1 MGRNLKKAISQR
13 GRTEGQSMVAIDV
26 AAELLVTVLM
36 LGILAMVIG
45 RKLNISYVPL
55 FIILGVIIGP
65 LLEFIPR
72 SFSHE
77 LFDYLR
83 VFGLVVILFTEGHN
97 LSWRLLKR
105 NSTTILLLD
114 TVGVLLTAFLAGW
127 FFSWLFGAPFLV
139 GFLFGAIISAT
150 DPATLIPLFRQY
162 RVEQDIETT
171 IVTESIFNDPLGIVL
186 TTVAVAMLY
195 PSAVSQVF
203 AFFSGHVGI
212 YGASV
217 LYFLYE
223 LLVSIL
229 VGVAMG
235 FFGYWFIKKAEIF
248 DFPEVEIFALGLA
261 FLTFLTAETLD
272 ASGYLAATVA
282 GLVLGNFKILGHFH
296 NINVMEKVLDAVTIE
311 VEFNESLSAIATL
324 FIFFLLGASLDLD
337 IFAGNLVKG
346 ILVAYFVML
355 VARPVATLPI
365 LRWWKPKEYLF
376 IALEGPRGIVPSAL
390 ASLPLALATKYGEG
404 ILTVHWGEV
413 ILAVTVITV
422 FASIVTETLWLPFL
436 KRALLETETVE
447 DRIRKMQTRK
457 AKKS

>member
-1 MGRNLKKAISQR
+1 
-13 GRTEGQSMVAIDV
+13 MVPIDV
-26 AAELLVTVLM
+26 VAELLVAVLM
-36 LGILAMVIG
+36 LGVIAMVYG
-45 RKLNISYVPL
+45 RKLNVSYVPL
-55 FIILGVIIGP
+55 FILLGIIVGP
-65 LLEFIPR
+65 IASFIPR

-77 LFDYLR
+77 LFEYLR
-83 VFGLVVILFTEGHN
+83 VFGLVIILFTEGHN
-97 LSWRLLKR
+97 LSWKLLKR
-105 NSTTILLLD
+105 NSKTILVLD

-127 FFSWLFGAPFLV
+127 FFSWLFHAPFLV

-162 RVEQDIETT
+162 RVKQDIETT

-195 PSAVSQVF
+195 PDAVSNMF
-203 AFFSGHVGI
+203 SFLSGHVGL
-212 YGASV
+212 YGASA

-223 LLVSIL
+223 LLVSVVI
-229 VGVAMG
+229 GAAMG

-261 FLTFLTAETLD
+261 FLTFLVGEKLD

-282 GLVLGNFKILGHFH
+282 GLVLGNFKVLGRFRS
-296 NINVMEKVLDAVTIE
+296 IALMERVFDAITLE

-324 FIFFLLGASLDLD
+324 FIFFLLGASLDLG
-337 IFAGNLVKG
+337 IFTGNLIKG
-346 ILVAYFVML
+346 ILVAYFIML
-355 VARPVATLPI
+355 VARPLAILPI
-365 LRWWKPKEYLF
+365 LKWWKPKEYLF

-404 ILTVHWGEV
+404 TLTVHWGEV

-422 FASIVTETLWLPFL
+422 FASIVTETLWLPVL
-436 KRALLETETVE
+436 KKLLLETETVE
-447 DRIRKMQTRK
+447 DRIRKMQERK
-457 AKKS
+457 TKKLGS

>member
-1 MGRNLKKAISQR
+1 
-13 GRTEGQSMVAIDV
+13 MVTIDV
-26 AAELLVTVLM
+26 AAELLVAVLM
-36 LGILAMVIG
+36 LGVLAMVIG

-55 FIILGVIIGP
+55 FILLGILTGP
-65 LLEFIPR
+65 LFELIPR

-77 LFDYLR
+77 LFEYLR
-83 VFGLVVILFTEGHN
+83 VFGLVIILFTEGHN

-105 NSTTILLLD
+105 NSTTILILD
-114 TVGVLLTAFLAGW
+114 TVGVLLTALLAGW

-186 TTVAVAMLY
+186 TTVAIAMLY
-195 PSAVSQVF
+195 PDAVSRVF

-212 YGASV
+212 YGASI

-223 LLVSIL
+223 LLASIL

-248 DFPEVEIFALGLA
+248 EFPEIEIFALGLA
-261 FLTFLTAETLD
+261 FLTFLIGEKLD

-282 GLVLGNFKILGHFH
+282 GLVLGNFKVLGRFRSLA
-296 NINVMEKVLDAVTIE
+296 VMENVLKAVSLE
-311 VEFNESLSAIATL
+311 VDFNESLSAIATL
-324 FIFFLLGASLDLD
+324 FIFFLLGASLDLG
-337 IFAGNLVKG
+337 IFTGNLVKG
-346 ILVAYFVML
+346 LLVAYFIML
-355 VARPVATLPI
+355 VARPIAALPI
-365 LRWWKPKEYLF
+365 IRWWKPNEYLF

-390 ASLPLALATKYGEG
+390 ASLPLALATKYGG
-404 ILTVHWGEV
+404 GTLTVHWGEV

-422 FASIVTETLWLPFL
+422 FASIVTETLWLPLL

-447 DRIRKMQTRK
+447 DRIRKMQARK
-457 AKKS
+457 ARKS

>member
-1 MGRNLKKAISQR
+1 
-13 GRTEGQSMVAIDV
+13 MVAIEV
-26 AAELLVTVLM
+26 AAELLVSVLM
-36 LGILAMVIG
+36 LGVLAMVFG

-55 FIILGVIIGP
+55 FILLGILVGP
-65 LLEFIPR
+65 VLGFIPR

-83 VFGLVVILFTEGHN
+83 VFGLVIILFTEGHN
-97 LSWRLLKR
+97 LSWKLLKR

-114 TVGVLLTAFLAGW
+114 TLGVLLTAFLSGW

-139 GFLFGAIISAT
+139 GFLFGSIISAT

-195 PSAVSQVF
+195 PGAVSKVF
-203 AFFSGHVGI
+203 AFFSGHVGL

-223 LLVSIL
+223 LLVSVV
-229 VGVAMG
+229 VGIAMG
-235 FFGYWFIKKAEIF
+235 FFGYWFIKKAELF

-261 FLTFLTAETLD
+261 FLTFLAGEKLE
-272 ASGYLAATVA
+272 ASGYLAATVS
-282 GLVLGNFKILGHFH
+282 GLVLGNFKVIGRFRSLA
-296 NINVMEKVLDAVTIE
+296 VMEKVLRAIELE

-324 FIFFLLGASLDLD
+324 FIFFLLGSSLNLG
-337 IFAGNLVKG
+337 IFAGNLLKG
-346 ILVAYFVML
+346 LLVAYFVML
-355 VARPVATLPI
+355 VARPIAALPI
-365 LRWWKPKEYLF
+365 LPRWGVRRYLF
-376 IALEGPRGIVPSAL
+376 ISLEGPRGIVPSAL
-390 ASLPLALATKYGEG
+390 ASLPLSLAVKYGG
-404 ILTVHWGEV
+404 NLSVGWGEL

-422 FASIVTETLWLPFL
+422 FASIVTETLWLPLL
-436 KRALLETETVE
+436 KRLLLETETVE
-447 DRIRKMQTRK
+447 DRIRKMRRGRGVSLSRGK
-457 AKKS
+457 